1 MIADSDREPDKWL
14 EHQAVLERREPF
26 RDFVYRR
33 QFKGDPERIVTISG
47 IPVFDKA
54 DEFVGYR
61 GTARDVTA
69 QVMAEDRLRDAKIAA
84 EAANISKSQFL
95 ANMSHELRTPLN
107 AIIGFSDMLAM
118 GLTGELQGQQLEY
131 ARIINQSGQHLLEIV
146 NDLLDLAKIDA
157 GKFPLEADDTD
168 PHELANACVEI
179 VKEAAQA
186 AGLQLSIECEPALPA
201 VIADERRLKQVLL
214 NLLTNSIKFTGSGG
228 SVVLA
233 ARRAKDGGIAF
244 EVRDTGIGMT
254 PDETARVFADFEQAD
269 SSTTRRFGGTGLGL
283 AIARQLVE
291 LMGGRLSLVST
302 PGKGSTFS
310 FDLTLPLVDAEAPAP
325 APLRG
330 LNGLKVLIVHD
341 NAAARALIGAA
352 LQVWSARPTQ
362 APSLAEAKQIAAE
375 DSFDAVVIDDWLIG
389 ESDSLWKE
397 LRVRQPVSL
406 RTVRLLSF
414 VSLGSDTLTGQAL
427 FDTELTKPL
436 RLADLHRVL
445 IGCAED
451 GADNRERTIVQP
463 RPTGLLPPLTGRVL
477 VVEDQPLNREVA
489 IGILSSLGLQVETA
503 HDGRHALDIMQA
515 QQFDIV
521 LMDCE
526 MPVMD
531 GFSAT
536 TAVRK
541 REAAGVHMPI
551 IALTA
556 DATSAG
562 RAACLAAG
570 MDDYLAKPFRREAL
584 HAVLCRWLKPPAAQ
598 ASTTSIEALVLA
610 AEATA
615 ALPPLPGANDEPT
628 LDGPTL
634 NALRALPRSGPKDM
648 LSHIGELYL
657 LDSRNLIVSIEESL
671 GAGNA
676 TDLAR
681 AAHAWRSYN
690 GNVGAHGLARL
701 CRELE
706 DAARHG
712 NFLAARDIYAL
723 IQTLHLRVC
732 DELQSEMRKSA

>member
-1 MIADSDREPDKWL
+1 
-14 EHQAVLERREPF
+14 
-26 RDFVYRR
+26 
-33 QFKGDPERIVTISG
+33 
-47 IPVFDKA
+47 
-54 DEFVGYR
+54 
-61 GTARDVTA
+61 
-69 QVMAEDRLRDAKIAA
+69 
-84 EAANISKSQFL
+84 
-95 ANMSHELRTPLN
+95 
-107 AIIGFSDMLAM
+107 
-118 GLTGELQGQQLEY
+118 
-131 ARIINQSGQHLLEIV
+131 
-146 NDLLDLAKIDA
+146 
-157 GKFPLEADDTD
+157 
-168 PHELANACVEI
+168 
-179 VKEAAQA
+179 
-186 AGLQLSIECEPALPA
+186 
-201 VIADERRLKQVLL
+201 
-214 NLLTNSIKFTGSGG
+214 
-228 SVVLA
+228 
-233 ARRAKDGGIAF
+233 
-244 EVRDTGIGMT
+244 
-254 PDETARVFADFEQAD
+254 
-269 SSTTRRFGGTGLGL
+269 
-283 AIARQLVE
+283 
-291 LMGGRLSLVST
+291 MGGRLSLVST

-330 LNGLKVLIVHD
+330 LNGLKVLIVQD

-362 APSLAEAKQIAAE
+362 AASLAEAKQIAAE
-375 DSFDAVVIDDWLIG
+375 ASFDAVVIDDWLIG
-389 ESDSLWKE
+389 ESGSLWKE
-397 LRVRQPVSL
+397 LRVLQPVSL

-463 RPTGLLPPLTGRVL
+463 RPTGVLPPLTGRVL

-584 HAVLCRWLKPPAAQ
+584 HAVLCRWL
-598 ASTTSIEALVLA
+598 TTSIEAPVVA
-610 AEATA
+610 AEATG
-615 ALPPLPGANDEPT
+615 ALPLPGVNDEPT

-634 NALRALPRSGPKDM
+634 NALRALPRIGPKDM
-648 LSHIGELYL
+648 LSHIGELYM
-657 LDSRNLIVSIEESL
+657 LDSRTLLVSIEESL

-676 TDLAR
+676 ADLAR

-706 DAARHG
+706 DAARQE

-732 DELQSEMRKSA
+732 NELQAEMRKSA